1 MRKLAVISGAALLL
15 AGTWT
20 AVAGQNNVDTQPSAN
35 AYLSL
40 DFGHPNPATA
50 TFAPLHYGLRMSY
63 DNRLRTATGAALPPL
78 AQLDFDTRGNRVGS
92 VGGVPFMA
100 KVRPPL
106 RQNDGEGGDDV
117 PAGDG
122 SGGGIEFFDLAL
134 LGIGIAGLG
143 YLVYEV
149 AQNDESPNPT
159 AGGTTTGGGLLGGL
173 LGGAT
178 GGLLGGATGGLLGGD
193 TTGGT
198 TAGGATGGLLG
209 GLLGGG
215 YASRGA
221 AAQER
226 DLERQQWLDGGTGQM
241 GDLNP

>member
-40 DFGHPNPATA
+40 DFGHPNPAKA

-63 DNRLRTATGAALPPL
+63 DNRLRAANGAALPPL
-78 AQLDFDTRGNRVGS
+78 AQLDFDSRGNRIGS

-100 KVRPPL
+100 KIRPPL
-106 RQNDGEGGDDV
+106 RQNDGEGEEL
-117 PAGDG
+117 P
-122 SGGGIEFFDLAL
+122 SGGGGEAGGIEFFDLAL

-149 AQNDESPNPT
+149 ASNDESPNPT
-159 AGGTTTGGGLLGGL
+159 TDGGTTGGGLLGGL

-178 GGLLGGATGGLLGGD
+178 GGLLGGLLGGDTGGTTGD

-198 TAGGATGGLLG
+198 TGGLLG
-209 GLLGGG
+209 GLLGGYTG
-215 YASRGA
+215 TRLS
-221 AAQER
+221 AQER
-226 DLERQQWLDGGTGQM
+226 NVEHQQWLDGGTGHM